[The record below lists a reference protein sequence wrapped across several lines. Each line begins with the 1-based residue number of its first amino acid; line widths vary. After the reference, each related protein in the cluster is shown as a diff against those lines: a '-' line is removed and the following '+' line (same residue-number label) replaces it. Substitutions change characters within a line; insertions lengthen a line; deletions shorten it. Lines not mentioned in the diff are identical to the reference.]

1 MRSLPYVLIFSLLMV
16 PVAVAKPSPR
26 QQAKHAKI
34 VKAKPSKPI
43 KAKKAKA
50 KDVDD
55 GRRDERYSFPSRDA
69 QIIREYYEPRYRN
82 LPPGL
87 QKKLYRTGQ
96 LPPGWQKKLQPL
108 PIDVERR
115 LVPIPSVYRRGVID
129 DYVVVVDPRRQ
140 LILDLIPAFVR
151 R

>member
-1 MRSLPYVLIFSLLMV
+1 MRPLPYVLIFSLLGV
-16 PVAVAKPSPR
+16 PAAAAKASPR

-34 VKAKPSKPI
+34 VKAKPAKPD
-43 KAKKAKA
+43 KAKKAKH
-50 KDVDD
+50 VDD
-55 GRRDERYSFPSRDA
+55 GRRAELYAFPSRDA
-69 QIIREYYEPRYRN
+69 QIIRDYYEPRYRN

-96 LPPGWQKKLQPL
+96 LPPGWQKKLHPL
-108 PIDVERR
+108 PVEVERR
-115 LVPIPSVYRRGVID
+115 LAPIPSVYRRGVID

>member
-1 MRSLPYVLIFSLLMV
+1 MRPLPYVLIFSLLTV
-16 PVAVAKPSPR
+16 PAAVAKPSPR
-26 QQAKHAKI
+26 QQAKHAKV
-34 VKAKPSKPI
+34 VKAKPSKPD
-43 KAKKAKA
+43 KAKKAKH
-50 KDVDD
+50 VED
-55 GRRDERYSFPSRDA
+55 GRRAEPYAFPSRDA
-69 QIIREYYEPRYRN
+69 QIIRDYYEPRYRN

-108 PIDVERR
+108 PIEVERR
-115 LVPIPSVYRRGVID
+115 LAPLPPVYRRGVID